1 MLPSK
6 GLISTKLEDLR
17 SHAPGGSILFDDRK
31 ER

>member
-17 SHAPGGSILFDDRK
+17 PHAQGGSILFDDSY